1 MTITRDDPRF
11 WDVRTLERRLRKG
24 QINKK
29 DIEKHLKGLPDV
41 EEKKAT
47 ISAADSLDDVDDDDF
62 DDVEDELDAADEG
75 DDEDDELDAAAD
87 DGGDAGA
94 GGDAGPDSE

>member
-29 DIEKHLKGLPDV
+29 DFEKHLKSLPDV
-41 EEKKAT
+41 AEKKAP
-47 ISAADSLDDVDDDDF
+47 IELDDEDDF
-62 DDVEDELDAADEG
+62 DDE
-75 DDEDDELDAAAD
+75 
-87 DGGDAGA
+87 
-94 GGDAGPDSE
+94 PDPGSNGVHTD